1 MIRNL
6 NKALGP
12 TLRKASRCASKLMGS
27 TDQPLQMRAVN
38 GHSAPGPDLK
48 PCNTYL
54 QSKGTNVFS
63 VMTALSVEH
72 KSVNLGQVR
81 HLRSCVTRIIAN
93 IWRRNMTW
101 SRDIQQLMQGFPD
114 EEGPEEMKRRAGS
127 AILEHHNQYPPMHGI
142 PELRQVRTV
151 NMVKLYIIAQ
161 YRLRIHGLRQIFE
174 CDHCAY
180 AGCGKALSNS
190 G

>member
-1 MIRNL
+1 
-6 NKALGP
+6 
-12 TLRKASRCASKLMGS
+12 
-27 TDQPLQMRAVN
+27 
-38 GHSAPGPDLK
+38 
-48 PCNTYL
+48 
-54 QSKGTNVFS
+54 
-63 VMTALSVEH
+63 
-72 KSVNLGQVR
+72 
-81 HLRSCVTRIIAN
+81 
-93 IWRRNMTW
+93 MTW